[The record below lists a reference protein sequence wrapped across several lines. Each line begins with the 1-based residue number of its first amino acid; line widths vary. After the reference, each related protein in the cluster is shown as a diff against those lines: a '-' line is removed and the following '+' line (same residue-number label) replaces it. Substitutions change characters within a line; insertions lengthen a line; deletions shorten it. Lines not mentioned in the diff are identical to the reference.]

1 MAHRLT
7 DLTGQRFGSRTVLG
21 PAAQRTGDGR
31 VQWRTRCDCGQER
44 ICRTRDVKRSKACR
58 NCVVM
63 PGAVTHGMSRHPAFH
78 VWDSMRARCH
88 NPQHQAW
95 HNYGARG
102 IRVCNR
108 WRKSFE
114 SFWADMGLTYQRG
127 LDLDR
132 IDNNKGYRPG
142 NCRWVT
148 RKVNAR
154 NKRTN
159 RIINTPLGLMTV
171 AEAAER
177 SGIGVTTLHYRLRH
191 NVPTRLLFATA
202 DVRNRFTTL

>member
-1 MAHRLT
+1 
-7 DLTGQRFGSRTVLG
+7 
-21 PAAQRTGDGR
+21 
-31 VQWRTRCDCGQER
+31 
-44 ICRTRDVKRSKACR
+44 
-58 NCVVM
+58 
-63 PGAVTHGMSRHPAFH
+63 
-78 VWDSMRARCH
+78 
-88 NPQHQAW
+88 
-95 HNYGARG
+95 
-102 IRVCNR
+102 
-108 WRKSFE
+108 
-114 SFWADMGLTYQRG
+114 MGLTYQRG

-154 NKRTN
+154 NKCTN